1 MSSAPNSPVAAG
13 RDDVAAHAAG
23 GVVWRHAGAELE
35 VVLVHR
41 PRYDDWSF
49 PKGKVRAGEPAL
61 AAAYREVGEETGLSP
76 TVGPSLPESR
86 YETKQGSKL
95 VEYWAM
101 RSDGAPGHVTGAEV
115 DRMEWLALAE
125 ARQRLSY
132 DGDREL
138 LDELDPL
145 VHLISATV
153 LLVSRA
159 SAVGPRAW
167 EGDDRARPLDA
178 GGLQQAEA
186 LRRGLPAFSP
196 AHLLSADRARC
207 VQTLQPLASDLG
219 LPVGLEA
226 CLGEEEYLASPGEA
240 GRTLVDLAR
249 GRATTVLCAEG
260 TVIRHLLA
268 TFSVAD
274 NSSAEEVEPEEGS
287 VWVLFFGAGEVVV
300 SDYYPT
306 LLGWPAPA

>member
-1 MSSAPNSPVAAG
+1 MSSAPHGPLAAG
-13 RDDVAAHAAG
+13 EDDVAAHAAG

-49 PKGKVRAGEPAL
+49 PKGKVRRGEPAL
-61 AAAYREVGEETGLSP
+61 AAAYREVGEETGLAP
-76 TVGPSLPESR
+76 TLGPSLPQSR
-86 YETKQGSKL
+86 YQTEQGKKL

-101 RSDGAPGHVTGAEV
+101 RSGGAPGHVTGDEV

-125 ARQRLSY
+125 ARERLSY
-132 DGDREL
+132 GGDREL

-145 VHLISATV
+145 VYLISATV
-153 LLVSRA
+153 LLMGHA
-159 SAVGPRAW
+159 PAGDPRAW
-167 EGDDRARPLDA
+167 EGDDWARPLDA

-196 AHLLSADRARC
+196 TRLLSADRARC
-207 VQTLQPLASDLG
+207 VQTLEPLARDLG
-219 LPVGLEA
+219 LPVELEA
-226 CLGEEEYLASPGEA
+226 CLGEQEYLASPDEA
-240 GRTLVDLAR
+240 GRRVVDLAR
-249 GRATTVLCAEG
+249 GRETTVLCAQG

-274 NSSAEEVEPEEGS
+274 NSSAEEVEEGS
-287 VWVLFFGAGEVVV
+287 VWALFFGAGEVVV

-306 LLGWPAPA
+306 LLGWPAPT

>member
-1 MSSAPNSPVAAG
+1 MAAAG
-13 RDDVAAHAAG
+13 DAAAAHAAG

-76 TVGPSLPESR
+76 TVGPSLPHSR
-86 YETKQGSKL
+86 YETKQGAKL

-101 RSDGAPGHVTGAEV
+101 RSDGAPGYVTGEEV

-125 ARQRLSY
+125 ARERLSY
-132 DGDREL
+132 AGDREL

-145 VHLISATV
+145 VYLISATV
-153 LLVSRA
+153 LLVRHA

-167 EGDDRARPLDA
+167 EGEDRARPLDA
-178 GGLQQAEA
+178 VGLQQAEA

-196 AHLLSADRARC
+196 THLLSADRARC
-207 VQTLQPLASDLG
+207 VQTLQPLARDLG
-219 LPVGLEA
+219 LPVELEA
-226 CLGEEEYLASPGEA
+226 CLAEEEHLASPGEA
-240 GRTLVDLAR
+240 GRRVVELAR
-249 GRATTVLCAEG
+249 GRETTGLCAEG
-260 TVIRHLLA
+260 SVIRHLLA

-274 NSSAEEVEPEEGS
+274 NSSAEEFEPEEGS

-306 LLGWPAPA
+306 LLGWPARA